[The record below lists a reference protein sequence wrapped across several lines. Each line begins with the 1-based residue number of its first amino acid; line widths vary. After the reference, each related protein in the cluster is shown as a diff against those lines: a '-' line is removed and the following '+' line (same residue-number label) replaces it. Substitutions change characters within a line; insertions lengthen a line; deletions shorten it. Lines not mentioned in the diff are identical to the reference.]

1 MSKRTKR
8 WIKAAG
14 IRALKTFCQGLAT
27 MIGAQQVNII
37 SLDWPTMLGMAATM
51 AVVSLLTSAAGIPE
65 VDMENDDKTEK
76 DDDVNV

>member
-1 MSKRTKR
+1 MSTRTKK

-14 IRALKTFCQGLAT
+14 LRALKTFCQGLAT

-65 VDMENDDKTEK
+65 VDMESDGDE
-76 DDDVNV
+76 DE

>member
-1 MSKRTKR
+1 MSTRTKK

-65 VDMENDDKTEK
+65 VDMESDGDE
-76 DDDVNV
+76 DELHVH

>member
-1 MSKRTKR
+1 MSNRTKK

-27 MIGAQQVNII
+27 MIGAKQVNIV

-65 VDMENDDKTEK
+65 VDMESDGDE
-76 DDDVNV
+76 DE

>member
-65 VDMENDDKTEK
+65 VDMKK
-76 DDDVNV
+76 DGDEDE

>member
-1 MSKRTKR
+1 
-8 WIKAAG
+8 
-14 IRALKTFCQGLAT
+14 

-65 VDMENDDKTEK
+65 VDMDQDDQDDK
-76 DDDVNV
+76 DDDVDV

>member
-1 MSKRTKR
+1 MSTRTKR

-65 VDMENDDKTEK
+65 VDMESDGDE
-76 DDDVNV
+76 DE

>member
-1 MSKRTKR
+1 MSTRTKK

-65 VDMENDDKTEK
+65 VDMDPDDQDDK

>member
-1 MSKRTKR
+1 MSTRTKK

-65 VDMENDDKTEK
+65 VDMESDGDE
-76 DDDVNV
+76 DE

>member
-1 MSKRTKR
+1 MSNRTKK

-51 AVVSLLTSAAGIPE
+51 AAVSLLTSAAGIPE
-65 VDMENDDKTEK
+65 VDMESDGDE
-76 DDDVNV
+76 DE

>member
-1 MSKRTKR
+1 MSKRTKK

-65 VDMENDDKTEK
+65 VDMESDGDE
-76 DDDVNV
+76 DE

>member
-1 MSKRTKR
+1 MSNRTKK
-8 WIKAAG
+8 WVKAAG

-65 VDMENDDKTEK
+65 VDMESDGDE
-76 DDDVNV
+76 DE

>member
-65 VDMENDDKTEK
+65 VDMEKDDDIEK

>member
-65 VDMENDDKTEK
+65 VDMESDGDE
-76 DDDVNV
+76 DE

>member
-1 MSKRTKR
+1 MSNRTIK

-65 VDMENDDKTEK
+65 VDMESDGDE
-76 DDDVNV
+76 DE

>member
-1 MSKRTKR
+1 
-8 WIKAAG
+8 
-14 IRALKTFCQGLAT
+14 

-65 VDMENDDKTEK
+65 VDMESDGDE
-76 DDDVNV
+76 DE

>member
-1 MSKRTKR
+1 MSNRTKK

-37 SLDWPTMLGMAATM
+37 SLDWPTMFGMAATM

-65 VDMENDDKTEK
+65 VEMDQDDQ